1 MPYIVRNIDVLDIK
15 PSTGIGVSVPFDGPT
30 GINTTFTTKDTIK
43 SYLNIVFVYS
53 QPLLNFI
60 LTGKRERVFNPSFGS
75 GVRELLFQPITDD
88 IIDQVDN
95 LIRGGV
101 ENYFPTVDIQDLE
114 VTLQPNSHS
123 FNIYLS
129 YTIINTNIE
138 DEVQITFNNG

>member
-1 MPYIVRNIDVLDIK
+1 MPYIVRNIDVLDIQ
-15 PSTGIGVSVPFDGPT
+15 PSTGIGITVPFDGPT

-43 SYLNIVFVYS
+43 SN
-53 QPLLNFI
+53 LLNFI

-75 GVRELLFQPITDD
+75 GVRDLLFQPITDD

-114 VTLQPNSHS
+114 VTLKPDDLRIE
-123 FNIYLS
+123 IYLS

-138 DEVQITFNNG
+138 DEIQINLSNGGI

>member
-15 PSTGIGVSVPFDGPT
+15 PSTGIGISVPFDGST
-30 GINTTFTTKDTIK
+30 GINTTFTTKDTVK
-43 SYLNIVFVYS
+43 SN
-53 QPLLNFI
+53 LLNFI

-75 GVRELLFQPITDD
+75 GVRDLLFQPITDD

-101 ENYFPTVDIQDLE
+101 ESYFPTVDIQDLE
-114 VTLQPNSHS
+114 VTLRPDDLRIE
-123 FNIYLS
+123 IYLS

-138 DEVQITFNNG
+138 DEIQINLSNGGI

>member
-15 PSTGIGVSVPFDGPT
+15 PSTGIGISVPFDGST

-43 SYLNIVFVYS
+43 SN
-53 QPLLNFI
+53 LLNFI

-75 GVRELLFQPITDD
+75 GVRDLLFQPITDD

-101 ENYFPTVDIQDLE
+101 ESYFPTVDILDLQ
-114 VTLQPNSHS
+114 VTLKPDN
-123 FNIYLS
+123 FRIEIYLS
-129 YTIINTNIE
+129 YTVINTNIE
-138 DEVQITFNNG
+138 DEIQINLSNGGI

>member
-1 MPYIVRNIDVLDIK
+1 MPYIVRNIDVLELK

-43 SYLNIVFVYS
+43 SNLI
-53 QPLLNFI
+53 NFI

-75 GVRELLFQPITDD
+75 GVRELWFQPITDD

-138 DEVQITFNNG
+138 DEVQITFNNGWE

>member
-1 MPYIVRNIDVLDIK
+1 MPYIVRNIDVLELK
-15 PSTGIGVSVPFDGPT
+15 PSTGIGISVPFDGPT

-43 SYLNIVFVYS
+43 SNLV
-53 QPLLNFI
+53 NFI

-138 DEVQITFNNG
+138 DEVQITFNNGWE